1 MDWLSLRSTYP
12 NPKGQPERCGRLLAL
27 RRVLDGSQYDGIPN
41 DFATERSGAGEY
53 IPLSRRR
60 PSVRTN
66 MCRTVVEDSVSLLF
80 GDTHWPS
87 FVANSPETV
96 EALTAFSSCAGLEQ
110 IFNQAAIQGSIGS
123 VAVLAEVAEN
133 VPRLTLLDT
142 AFLTPHWSADNGEL
156 TAVYERY
163 TVKGRDLAAQ
173 GYVIPED
180 NMAVDYWWQRT
191 WTVNDCEILTPW
203 PVAAGAQGARD
214 ENRSVR
220 HGLGF
225 VPIVWIRNL
234 GGCSDDPDGD
244 CTFERA
250 IDTVIEADY
259 LLSQAGRG
267 LKYGS
272 DPTLVLKT
280 GGMPGGPA
288 REGGASS
295 ALTLPP
301 EGDAKLLEINGNAA
315 EAVLGHYRELR
326 AIVLEQLHGNRAHA
340 DKISA
345 AQSGRAMEMMC
356 LPLIWLA
363 DRLRQSYGAG
373 LCDLL
378 RMICRFTH
386 VVNGG
391 LKIDGAAFT
400 DLEPSGI
407 GLHWPPWF
415 APTEPE
421 LLQLAQGLVTAVDG
435 GLISNETACT
445 IYSARI
451 GIADAASEWA
461 KISEELSKGTRVAK
475 SAETT
480 RKDSNSGKTLSHQ
493 VTA

>member
-12 NPKGQPERCGRLLAL
+12 NPKGQPVRCGRLLAL
-27 RRVLDGSQYDGIPN
+27 RRVLDGSQYNGIPN
-41 DFATERSGAGEY
+41 DFAAERSGAGEY

-87 FVANSPETV
+87 FVGKNPETV
-96 EALTAFSSCAGLEQ
+96 EALTAFANCVGLGQ
-110 IFNQAAIQGSIGS
+110 LFNQAAIQGSVGS
-123 VAVLAEVAEN
+123 VAILAEVAEN

-142 AFLTPHWSADNGEL
+142 AFLTPHWGADNGEL
-156 TAVYERY
+156 TEVCERY

-173 GYVIPED
+173 GYAIAED
-180 NMAVDYWWQRT
+180 GMTVDYWWQRT
-191 WTVNDCEILTPW
+191 WTSKDCEILTPW
-203 PVAAGAQGARD
+203 PVTDEKQGTRD
-214 ENRSVR
+214 ESRSVR

-234 GGCSDDPDGD
+234 GGNPGDPDGE

-280 GGMPGGPA
+280 GGMPGEPA

-378 RMICRFTH
+378 RMICRFTST
-386 VVNGG
+386 VSGG
-391 LKIDGAAFT
+391 LKIGGTAFMNL
-400 DLEPSGI
+400 DPSGL

-435 GLISNETACT
+435 GLMSNETACT

-451 GIADAASEWA
+451 GIADAATEWA
-461 KISEELSKGTRVAK
+461 KIREEVSNGTRK
-475 SAETT
+475 AESVETI
-480 RKDSNSGKTLSHQ
+480 RKDSNSGKALSQQ